1 MYMTYATIIPMLLY
15 LLIAVALAVSAIRL
29 IWITGNYLKCR
40 QAQLPERPASKA

>member
-29 IWITGNYLKCR
+29 LWIAGNYLKR
-40 QAQLPERPASKA
+40 KQDQLPEKPANRA